1 MLRTAGLNVFN
12 DNGYVVIDTYVCT
25 SEDTVRY
32 ARDRVTEECWA
43 SMTKMALVD
52 LIHNQLLKLREV
64 D

>member
-12 DNGYVVIDTYVCT
+12 DNGNVVIDTYVCT

-32 ARDRVTEECWA
+32 AREYVTEDNWDL
-43 SMTKMALVD
+43 MTKMDLVNV
-52 LIHNQLLKLREV
+52 IHKQLQQLREV